1 MTGQYLYLHD
11 PTGKRR
17 PLRIYTDITQTAEE
31 MRIGLSGRK
40 NIPDFYGMLF
50 KFPKGARP
58 SMWMKAT
65 YVPLDIAFLDNSGV
79 VLSIEP
85 GEPHNVQSIYGPEG
99 SVYALEVRGG
109 LLSRFGVQSGFQLS
123 TESRAK

>member
-1 MTGQYLYLHD
+1 MVGKYLYLHD
-11 PTGKRR
+11 PTGRRR

-31 MRIGLSGRK
+31 RRIGLSGRK

-50 KFPKGARP
+50 QFPKGVRP

-65 YVPLDIAFLDNSGV
+65 YVPLDIAFLDAEGV
-79 VLSIEP
+79 VLVIEY
-85 GEPHNVQSIYGPEG
+85 GEPHNVQSIYGPPE

-109 LLSRFGVQSGFQLS
+109 LLARFGVQSGFKLS
-123 TESRAK
+123 QNSGV